1 MKTAGLYKAKENPS
15 LLTIPLVAY
24 FCIDGWGDANDAS
37 YEVAIDLLFSLHALI
52 CKRIGSSEKPI
63 LECLW
68 TKREIENREPWSW
81 SMMIAEP
88 DELPDALFQEARDEL
103 AFKEGFP
110 TQDLYRTDVED
121 GLCVT
126 LLHTGPF
133 SFEGKSFNLMD
144 AFCKEKHLVRRGR
157 SHREIYLDRPKTK
170 REDDLKTIL
179 RLPVRVL

>member
-1 MKTAGLYKAKENPS
+1 MRTAGLYKAKETPS
-15 LLTIPLVAY
+15 LLTIPSVAY
-24 FCIDGWGDANDAS
+24 LSIDGWGDANDAS
-37 YEVAIDLLFSLHALI
+37 YEVAIDLLFSLHTLLCEQI
-52 CKRIGSSEKPI
+52 ESSEKPI

-81 SMMIAEP
+81 SMMIGEP
-88 DELPDALFQEARDEL
+88 TGTTDAIFQEARDEL

-110 TQDLYRTDVED
+110 TQDLYRCDVED

-133 SFEGKSFNLMD
+133 SFEGKSFYLMD
-144 AFCKEKHLVRRGR
+144 AFCKERNLVRRGR
-157 SHREIYLDRPKTK
+157 SHREIYLDRPTSKK
-170 REDDLKTIL
+170 EDDLKTIL